1 MSDSG
6 DSGRID
12 YDEKA
17 IMSLLDRTSSHDDA
31 PDEEKD
37 MLANEYL
44 ASFKVRLRP
53 CLYGE
58 TLYRVE
64 GSLAYASYPGQAW
77 FSYAADVSAT

>member
-58 TLYRVE
+58 KSVLEINFWIWSSAGPVE
-64 GSLAYASYPGQAW
+64 
-77 FSYAADVSAT
+77 